1 MQTSQADNGFQK
13 RLLDVVEKAGNKVP
27 HPVIIF
33 LALMVLVVV
42 LSHVLHL
49 AGASVTQQVID
60 PATEKLQ
67 TSTVAARSLLTT
79 EGLRFIYSS
88 IIPSFMGFTAVGL
101 IIVAMIGVG
110 VAEEAGLIKALI
122 RKLVAVSPGWAIAY
136 ILVFIGI
143 ISSIAADAGYL
154 VLIPLAGIAFLSVG
168 RHPLA
173 GLAAGFA
180 SVAGAFTVNM
190 LVKPLDA
197 ILTEFTN
204 DAIHIVNPA
213 VSIGLTATLWFSIVS
228 VILLTVVITFVT
240 QRVIEPRLGAY
251 EGGPPD
257 PDAKEDAAKDADG
270 ADADHESRGLLYR
283 RHRARRGSGRFR
295 PAHAP
300 VRRAPAQS
308 GHRRPHR
315 QFAVHERPDRPDHGP
330 LPGHGRRLR
339 IRRQDDENQHRR
351 DQGD

>member
-1 MQTSQADNGFQK
+1 
-13 RLLDVVEKAGNKVP
+13 
-27 HPVIIF
+27 
-33 LALMVLVVV
+33 
-42 LSHVLHL
+42 
-49 AGASVTQQVID
+49 
-60 PATEKLQ
+60 
-67 TSTVAARSLLTT
+67 
-79 EGLRFIYSS
+79 
-88 IIPSFMGFTAVGL
+88 
-101 IIVAMIGVG
+101 
-110 VAEEAGLIKALI
+110 
-122 RKLVAVSPGWAIAY
+122 
-136 ILVFIGI
+136 
-143 ISSIAADAGYL
+143 
-154 VLIPLAGIAFLSVG
+154 VLIPLAGTAFLSVG
-168 RHPLA
+168 RNPLA

-251 EGGPPD
+251 EG
-257 PDAKEDAAKDADG
+257 
-270 ADADHESRGLLYR
+270 
-283 RHRARRGSGRFR
+283 ARRGSGRFH

-308 GHRRPHR
+308 GHRCPHR
-315 QFAVHERPDRPDHGP
+315 RFAVHERPDRPDHGP